1 MQTEEKRFQ
10 EATANGNSVDDRAF
24 CMLFKELKKIS
35 KNGHCFSSPR
45 TLKDLT
51 SIKFYECTPKG
62 KIPAL
67 VQKLKIS
74 KELKIY
80 LCLNVEPLL

>member
-1 MQTEEKRFQ
+1 MQRHENRLQK
-10 EATANGNSVDDRAF
+10 ATANGDSVDDRAF
-24 CMLFKELKKIS
+24 CMLFKELKNKS
-35 KNGHCFSSPR
+35 KNGHCFSGPR

-51 SIKFYECTPKG
+51 RIKLYECTPKG
-62 KIPAL
+62 KIPAF
-67 VQKLKIS
+67 VQQLKIS